1 VNNGDGSPK
10 WVRLWVPGIWRDGVP
25 HSSLLATAAGSIKR
39 KVANIQRKLTVDT
52 TRAITQE
59 YLLENGSDQIGEF
72 ILGKM
77 LNTWLGERL
86 DLRIYQSFRE
96 GCSLV
101 TTINENDYPT
111 LFKSFSVRL

>member
-1 VNNGDGSPK
+1 MG
-10 WVRLWVPGIWRDGVP
+10 
-25 HSSLLATAAGSIKR
+25 TAARSGFDCGCLGFGATECPIRVCLQPPPDQSSGKSRISSE
-39 KVANIQRKLTVDT
+39 KLTVDT
-52 TRAITQE
+52 TRVISQE

-77 LNTWLGERL
+77 PNTWLGERL